1 MGKPEI
7 YFANMGHGEAI
18 AFKLNGQWYLRDFG
32 ESSSLREE
40 STQCNIGKILNSE
53 VCHNCEIKGFIRPEK
68 KWDVIVSHFHDDHVR
83 GFERLFDIEN
93 SSKIFGNAFLPA
105 QYLSNNKSDKKC
117 FLLYMEANLHIFC
130 FAKQRGYRNNARSFF
145 TIPVI
150 MNALADRVRYLSSNN
165 RNDAFP
171 GTIYCPTDTL
181 ALDDLAN
188 GYDIEK
194 SLEDYYG
201 SNSNNS
207 NSVDDFRRTANE
219 IYCIMEKYISNDEG
233 TDIGSAKDDHRS
245 IVDKIKKLSKKYSS
259 LSKDVRMLQ
268 KVVKGSID
276 DRSLV
281 FDVSFPSDTMIDV
294 LFLGDNSDSS
304 LRKLFSN
311 FKKRH
316 YDYIKADHHG
326 SRGGKILKKLFDVRS
341 PESKVATTVCC
352 CGKGHRSGMVNPE
365 YNDLSNKVLWTE
377 KKDKW
382 TDSFH
387 NVFGQCRIMPND
399 L

>member
-1 MGKPEI
+1 MGKPQI

-18 AFKLNGQWYLRDFG
+18 AFELNGQWYLRDFG
-32 ESSSLREE
+32 ESSSLRKE
-40 STQCNIGKILNSE
+40 STQCNIGKILNSK

-150 MNALADRVRYLSSNN
+150 MNALADRVQYLSSNN
-165 RNDAFP
+165 RNNAFP

-201 SNSNNS
+201 SNSYNS

-219 IYCIMEKYISNDEG
+219 LYCIMEKYILNDAG
-233 TDIGSAKDDHRS
+233 TDVGSTKKDYKI
-245 IVDKIKKLSKKYSS
+245 IVDKIKKLSERHKKSS
-259 LSKDVRMLQ
+259 RDVRTLQ
-268 KVVKGSID
+268 NAVKGSID

-281 FDVSFPSDTMIDV
+281 FDTVFPSDTKIDV
-294 LFLGDNSDSS
+294 LFLGDNNDTS
-304 LRKLFSN
+304 LRRLVGS
-311 FKKRH
+311 FKEH

-326 SRGGKILKKLFDVRS
+326 SRGGKVLKKFFDSRS
-341 PESKVATTVCC
+341 PESKVTTTVCC
-352 CGKGHRSGMVNPE
+352 CGKGHRSGEVNSE
-365 YNDLSNKVLWTE
+365 YYDMSKNVLLTE
-377 KKDKW
+377 KKDSWKQ
-382 TDSFH
+382 SFH
-387 NVFGQCRIMPND
+387 REIKQCRIMPDN